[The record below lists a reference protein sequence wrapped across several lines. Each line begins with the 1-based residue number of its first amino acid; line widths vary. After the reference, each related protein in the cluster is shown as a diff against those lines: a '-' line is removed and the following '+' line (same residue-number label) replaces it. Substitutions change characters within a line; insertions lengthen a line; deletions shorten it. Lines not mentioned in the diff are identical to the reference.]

1 MTMSLKSSTCR
12 SFVRVRPFTAS
23 EAKVC
28 PEDSAIPRG
37 ILQWDGNN
45 IISVLDPQNYF
56 EVRRN
61 AVFAVS
67 EVLWSFQEPG
77 EEALKSSNKKRPATQ
92 QDVYNRVVAPMIP
105 AIVEGYNTAFCVA
118 GASSSGRFYTLYG
131 GEAEG
136 AHRGILPRF
145 AEDII
150 SSFKM
155 NAQTNSSLSVE
166 LEAVDIS
173 GETYVDLLATGR
185 HGGSIQTSADSLKL
199 LSTPSGPRLVGVNSV
214 DADSTPELLK
224 VIQQLYRIVEKR
236 NSTHTVS
243 FRFTETF
250 EFEDPENV
258 NQSVSKSR
266 RVQVLFVLLRNMPSA
281 FQRCIDVAVEYDSG
295 ENPLAKVP
303 VRESAFTKLF
313 PSLLQ
318 QGFHLNMISC
328 VSPYYEHMRE
338 DINTL
343 QFSVKV
349 KKLKGNPQLLHDES
363 FVEMRRLADEVKDL
377 QVEERKTHEALS
389 VVQNEL
395 NVREVELMKQE
406 ANYNKTTNE
415 ITESHKQ
422 VKLAT
427 IGRNMEAERSNRA
440 RKQMN
445 TELNKKRA
453 EIKEF
458 QQMQMSL
465 DAASKRQM
473 RDADDAKVRAEA
485 VETMLKKQKAN
496 TAIYEER
503 LNEYREED
511 RKTESI
517 EAFNVASPDEQRRML
532 ISESDE
538 KKNADA
544 EIQRIERERST
555 ARELDK
561 TEERMRAIQAE
572 YDIAYKAAAPSRE
585 KAELEEEI
593 AKYEK
598 EISETQ
604 SEIRR
609 LQDEI
614 DKKKSQCQCNLM

>member
-1 MTMSLKSSTCR
+1 MSLKSSTCR
-12 SFVRVRPFTAS
+12 SFVRVRPFTPS
-23 EAKVC
+23 EAQIC

-37 ILQWDGNN
+37 ILQWDGKN

-61 AVFAVS
+61 AMFPVS

-77 EEALKSSNKKRPATQ
+77 EETVKSSKKQRPATQ
-92 QDVYNRVVAPMIP
+92 QDVYNRFVAPMIP

-118 GASSSGRFYTLYG
+118 GASSSGRLYTLYG
-131 GEAEG
+131 SEAEG

-150 SSFKM
+150 SSFKT

-214 DADSTPELLK
+214 AADSTPELLK
-224 VIQQLYRIVEKR
+224 VIQQLHRIVEKR

-281 FQRCIDVAVEYDSG
+281 FHRCIDVAVEHDSG

-395 NVREVELMKQE
+395 NAREVELMKQE
-406 ANYNKTTNE
+406 ANYNKTMNE
-415 ITESHKQ
+415 VTESHQQ

-427 IGRNMEAERSNRA
+427 IGRNMEAERTNRA

-458 QQMQMSL
+458 QQMQASL
-465 DAASKRQM
+465 DAAAKRQM

-485 VETMLKKQKAN
+485 VEAMLKKQKAN

-503 LNEYREED
+503 LNKYMEED
-511 RKTESI
+511 AKTERV
-517 EAFNVASPDEQRRML
+517 EAFNVASPDEQRRLL
-532 ISESDE
+532 ISGSDE
-538 KKNADA
+538 KKRADA

-555 ARELDK
+555 ARELDN
-561 TEERMRAIQAE
+561 TQERMRAIQAE
-572 YDIAYKAAAPSRE
+572 YDIAYNAAAPSRE

-604 SEIRR
+604 CEIRR